1 MNFKEGITRIGIIIL
16 AIYGLLVSVGFW
28 IIFVDNFNE
37 NFLKFLLTTISEFFK
52 FELSSFFNRVGI
64 ILKFTGIYLLVL
76 VIPPAI
82 IIGVF
87 SYIYK
92 GFTSKK

>member
-64 ILKFTGIYLLVL
+64 ILKSTGIYLLVL
-76 VIPPAI
+76 IIPPAI

>member
-1 MNFKEGITRIGIIIL
+1 MNFKESITRIGIIIL

>member
-64 ILKFTGIYLLVL
+64 ILKSTGIYLLVL